1 MNIPTAQTVNLVYG
15 STGER
20 SIFMGMDLTC
30 DMGVAFALGEKPVI
44 DKEIKR
50 DKKKYTVGELQTCDF
65 GLKYD
70 LMLNM
75 MLRDGTVETDTV
87 VQVGQNGRLKEVYVV
102 KQKEAYR
109 MFGKTFYG
117 KYTKNSNEEE

>member
-1 MNIPTAQTVNLVYG
+1 
-15 STGER
+15 
-20 SIFMGMDLTC
+20 
-30 DMGVAFALGEKPVI
+30 
-44 DKEIKR
+44 
-50 DKKKYTVGELQTCDF
+50 
-65 GLKYD
+65 
-70 LMLNM
+70 

-117 KYTKNSNEEE
+117 KYTKNSTEEE

>member
-1 MNIPTAQTVNLVYG
+1 MIGNRQTVNVVYG

-20 SIFMGMDLTC
+20 TMFMGMDLTC
-30 DMGVAFALGEKPVI
+30 DMRVAHALGEKPVI

-50 DKKKYTVGELQTCDF
+50 EKKKFTVGELMKSDF

-75 MLRDGTVETDTV
+75 MLRDGIVDMDTI

-102 KQKEAYR
+102 KEKEAYR
-109 MFGKTFYG
+109 MFGKTFHG
-117 KYTKNSNEEE
+117 KYTKNSDEE